1 LRHQSELKHQIGVC
15 GGGAF
20 EAAVAF
26 GLPQQE
32 LSTQAWTGP
41 FTVDEEDTF
50 CTALYLGGYSKRKW
64 RKATSSNDYVV
75 QTGISSSVRH
85 SPATFPAGEGQL

>member
-1 LRHQSELKHQIGVC
+1 MAEVKLGFVGEVRLKRLLHLAFPSGE
-15 GGGAF
+15 GGPLA
-20 EAAVAF
+20 
-26 GLPQQE
+26 
-32 LSTQAWTGP
+32 
-41 FTVDEEDTF
+41 VDEEDTF